1 MPFNTALS
9 GIRAANSDLQV
20 TGNNV
25 ANASTTGFKS
35 SRAEFGDVYASSLL
49 GGGSNIIGSG
59 VQLQDVAQQFDQGN
73 LKFTQNELDVA
84 ISGGGFFI
92 VDQGGD
98 QLYTRSGAFGLDRDG
113 NIVTNSGG
121 VLQGF
126 PADEEGNIGGVL
138 GSLSII
144 ADTQPPRQ
152 TTEVFSEVNVN
163 ANALVLQSEGRS
175 FDSDGSAISVAQ
187 SGILTPTT
195 TSNSVP
201 DMSFPVDFS
210 SNPMSFDIELT
221 DSAPASGN
229 GTVNVT
235 LDSSIANSPQDVANL
250 INSAIFGSASPIN
263 VQAVVSA
270 DGENIELQDLNE
282 GVASN
287 ITVSNVTMI
296 GSGQLEL
303 SALSFPMDL
312 GTDSLTFDLTLNGSA
327 AGNGSTNVNLNAGV
341 FNDPDDATNLTNLAA
356 SINVAIGG
364 AVNVEAV
371 VNTAGNSI
379 VFRDTDTSQ
388 DSFVNVNNVTDTGA
402 GTSDL
407 SDQLVA
413 VEGPYQGI
421 AANDFASQLV
431 ALDVPPFATPI
442 AFNAT
447 GMDFDL
453 ILANSGTN
461 GTVNIVLDNTVGPAN
476 DGVINDWADLA
487 TEINDQIAAAGT
499 VITAQA
505 VVNDA
510 GDGIVFRD
518 TNPTIAS
525 SIQVANISGQNTYE
539 FAASLAAINAEGIP
553 AVDNGYAVQTL
564 EILNPDDFTI
574 SYSSQEGAS
583 AAQTA
588 SELNALAGVSATA
601 TTQATLVG
609 DDGAGNVTALAGN
622 LSLNGVSLTSTT
634 LSTLEDEINAL
645 TTSTLPGISATYN
658 EATDELSIQSAVGD
672 DLRFNFSGT
681 AAATL
686 LVQGRD
692 GTTAQT
698 LNNSTDPDNGLV
710 VGGSIDLVLDEDYS
724 VTSTSPSVGNLFAP
738 FTSDT
743 FETVVI
749 NGFDPND
756 EGTYNHAT
764 SVTINDSLG
773 NEHIMTQYFVKQE
786 YDPTDPTTS
795 QNQWVMYVQ
804 IDGQD
809 VGDPDPTLPSP
820 ENTLPTQAAFN
831 LNFRSD
837 GSLDTNLTDDILI
850 SNWTPLDEEGNPNGA
865 LDALNALQGGA
876 IPVVEP
882 PTSSN
887 FEISLDGSTQYGSTF
902 AVNQVDQNGYST
914 GRISGL
920 DIDDEG
926 IIFAR
931 FTNGETQTLGQI
943 ALADFNNQQGL
954 QPTGN
959 TMWAETSSTGEP
971 TIGAPGSASLG
982 DITSGAL
989 EESNV
994 DLSAE
999 LVNLIIAQRNFQAS
1013 AKTIETANQTTQT
1026 IINLR

>member
-126 PADEEGNIGGVL
+126 PADEEGNVGGVL

-163 ANALVLQSEGRS
+163 ANALVLQSEGQS

-195 TSNSVP
+195 TSKSVP

-210 SNPMSFDIELT
+210 TNPMSFDIELT

-263 VQAVVSA
+263 VQAVVSE

-287 ITVSNVTMI
+287 ISVSNVTMI
-296 GSGQLEL
+296 GSGQVEL

-312 GTDSLTFDLTLNGSA
+312 GTDSLTFDLSLNGSA

-388 DSFVNVNNVTDTGA
+388 ESFVNVTNVTDTGA

-407 SDQLVA
+407 SDQLA
-413 VEGPYQGI
+413 AIEGPYQGI
-421 AANDFASQLV
+421 GGNDFATQLA

-461 GTVNIVLDNTVGPAN
+461 GTVNIALDNTVGPAN

-518 TNPTIAS
+518 TNSTIAS
-525 SIQVANISGQNTYE
+525 SIQVANISGQDTYE

-609 DDGAGNVTALAGN
+609 NDGGGNVTALAGN

-645 TTSTLPGISATYN
+645 TTSTLPGISATYDD
-658 EATDELSIQSAVGD
+658 ATDELSIQSAVGD
-672 DLRFNFSGT
+672 DLRFNFSGA

-692 GTTAQT
+692 GTTPQT

-710 VGGSIDLVLDEDYS
+710 VGGSIDLVLDEGYS

-820 ENTLPTQAAFN
+820 ENTLPTQASFN

-865 LDALNALQGGA
+865 LDSLNALQGGA

-882 PTSSN
+882 ATSSN
-887 FEISLDGSTQYGSTF
+887 FEISLDGSTQYGSNF

-959 TMWAETSSTGEP
+959 TMWAETSATGEP